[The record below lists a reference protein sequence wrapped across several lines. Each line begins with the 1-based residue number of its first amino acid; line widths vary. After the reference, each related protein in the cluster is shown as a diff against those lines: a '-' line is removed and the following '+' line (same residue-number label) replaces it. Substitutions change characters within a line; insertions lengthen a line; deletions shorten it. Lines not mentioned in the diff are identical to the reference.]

1 MTENNNDEVTLE
13 EMKKMIEKHVRIDGL
28 SVQGIRIIYE
38 DLKASDEIKKA
49 EEGSIVGESES

>member
-1 MTENNNDEVTLE
+1 MTENNNEVTLE

-49 EEGSIVGESES
+49 EEGAIVGESES

>member
-1 MTENNNDEVTLE
+1 MTENNNEVTLE

-38 DLKASDEIKKA
+38 DLKASDEIKKS
-49 EEGSIVGESES
+49 EEDVITGESES

>member
-1 MTENNNDEVTLE
+1 MTENNNEVTLE

-38 DLKASDEIKKA
+38 DLKASNEIKKS
-49 EEGSIVGESES
+49 EEDVIAGESES